1 MRGLSLS
8 SIPAC
13 LLLAVFLPFLSEAAV
28 VRLQRIKI
36 FQTHDLPFW
45 KPSVYFQCEGE
56 PKHQLDGVVEAN
68 VDYNFTLHEPFQE
81 FFQVGALQEFFQV
94 GALQEFFH
102 VGALQDLFS
111 EGHCKQCGFYDADT
125 LTEDDAFDKFNL
137 CPLDF
142 APAPSGR
149 LTRLVENEL
158 NVTFVCPHCNSDRTS
173 RSSGDEFEG
182 TDTNNVNLLNVF
194 LIVIA
199 VVTGISCLTGLL
211 AFWLKSGAWPLFRRR
226 MDSDTAKF
234 MEMFDEEDE
243 LLDGD
248 DESGGDVEM
257 GEAAASGRH
266 GPHYQDD

>member
-8 SIPAC
+8 SITAC

-68 VDYNFTLHEPFQE
+68 VDYNFTLHEPFQPLTE
-81 FFQVGALQEFFQV
+81 LT
-94 GALQEFFH
+94 
-102 VGALQDLFS
+102 

>member
-8 SIPAC
+8 SITAC

-68 VDYNFTLHEPFQE
+68 VDYNFTLHEPFQPLTE
-81 FFQVGALQEFFQV
+81 LT
-94 GALQEFFH
+94 
-102 VGALQDLFS
+102 

-182 TDTNNVNLLNVF
+182 TDTNNVNLLNIF

-266 GPHYQDD
+266 GPLYRDN

>member
-1 MRGLSLS
+1 MARLDMRGPSLS
-8 SIPAC
+8 SITSC

-56 PKHQLDGVVEAN
+56 PKHQLDGVVGAN
-68 VDYNFTLHEPFQE
+68 VDYNFTLHEPFQPLTE
-81 FFQVGALQEFFQV
+81 LTEA
-94 GALQEFFH
+94 
-102 VGALQDLFS
+102 
-111 EGHCKQCGFYDADT
+111 HCKQCGFYDADT
-125 LTEDDAFDKFNL
+125 LTEDDAFDRFNL

-158 NVTFVCPHCNSDRTS
+158 NVTFVCPHCNADRTS

-194 LIVIA
+194 FVVIA

-248 DESGGDVEM
+248 DESGDVEL
-257 GEAAASGRH
+257 GEAATSGRH
-266 GPHYQDD
+266 GSDYRDD

>member
-1 MRGLSLS
+1 MRGLSLR

-13 LLLAVFLPFLSEAAV
+13 ILLAVFLPFLSEAAV

-45 KPSVYFQCEGE
+45 TPSVYFQCEGE

-68 VDYNFTLHEPFQE
+68 VDYNFTLHEPFQPLTE
-81 FFQVGALQEFFQV
+81 LT
-94 GALQEFFH
+94 
-102 VGALQDLFS
+102 

-125 LTEDDAFDKFNL
+125 LTEDDAFDRFNL

-248 DESGGDVEM
+248 DETGDVEM

-266 GPHYQDD
+266 GPDYRDD

>member
-8 SIPAC
+8 CILTC

-68 VDYNFTLHEPFQE
+68 VDYNFTLHEPFQVGALQE
-81 FFQVGALQEFFQV
+81 FFRVGALQEFFQV
-94 GALQEFFH
+94 GVLCRSSSRWVLCRSSSRWVLCRSSSMWVLCRISFQVGTLQEFFQ
-102 VGALQDLFS
+102 VGPRCEPQRTMCLTASPCITWTSLLPHPAASLINLCLLPCLQPLTELT

-173 RSSGDEFEG
+173 RSSGG
-182 TDTNNVNLLNVF
+182 TYTSSS
-194 LIVIA
+194 
-199 VVTGISCLTGLL
+199 SC
-211 AFWLKSGAWPLFRRR
+211 
-226 MDSDTAKF
+226 
-234 MEMFDEEDE
+234 
-243 LLDGD
+243 
-248 DESGGDVEM
+248 
-257 GEAAASGRH
+257 
-266 GPHYQDD
+266 

>member
-1 MRGLSLS
+1 MGGLSHS
-8 SIPAC
+8 SILSC
-13 LLLAVFLPFLSEAAV
+13 LLLAVLLPCLSEAAV

-56 PKHQLDGVVEAN
+56 PKRQLDVVVEAN
-68 VDYNFTLHEPFQE
+68 VDYNFTMHEPFQPLTE
-81 FFQVGALQEFFQV
+81 LTAPK
-94 GALQEFFH
+94 
-102 VGALQDLFS
+102 
-111 EGHCKQCGFYDADT
+111 CKQCGFYDADT
-125 LTEDDAFDKFNL
+125 LTEDDAFDRFTL

-142 APAPSGR
+142 TPAPSGR
-149 LTRLVENEL
+149 LNRLVESEL
-158 NVTFVCPHCNSDRTS
+158 NVTFVCLHCNPDRTS

-182 TDTNNVNLLNVF
+182 TDTNNVSLLYVF
-194 LIVIA
+194 LLVIG
-199 VVTGISCLTGLL
+199 VVTGITCLTGLV

-248 DESGGDVEM
+248 DGSGEDMEM
-257 GEAAASGRH
+257 GEAGGTASSSPPSMTSASNRH
-266 GPHYQDD
+266 GSAIRHD